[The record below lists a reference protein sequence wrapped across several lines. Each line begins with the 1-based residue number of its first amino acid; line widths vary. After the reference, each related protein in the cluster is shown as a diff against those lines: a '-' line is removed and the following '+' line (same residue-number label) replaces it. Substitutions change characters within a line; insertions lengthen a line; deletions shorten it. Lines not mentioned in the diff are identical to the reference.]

1 MRLSN
6 WLFPISL
13 LAGPHCSNSLSPRDF
28 PVVTTVSRAAFRA
41 GETVEITVEV
51 TNQTGSEQ
59 TMNANQCAPKFV
71 VLRTDGIEVGPPGP
85 SVCTLEA
92 VNGTLLPGKKATFA
106 FKWSGEASNPTNLP
120 ETKFLPPGAYR
131 VQGFA
136 DVGRVGRVHGSIID
150 VMIQP

>member
-1 MRLSN
+1 MRLSH

-13 LAGPHCSNSLSPRDF
+13 LAGPRCSNSLSPRYF

-59 TMNANQCAPKFV
+59 KINANQCPPKFFV
-71 VLRTDGIEVGPPGP
+71 RRADGIVVGPGSYVCSLPLITETLPPG
-85 SVCTLEA
+85 A
-92 VNGTLLPGKKATFA
+92 KATFA
-106 FKWSGEASNPTNLP
+106 FTWGGESSNPTNLP
-120 ETKFLPPGAYR
+120 ETNFLPPGAYR

-136 DVGRVGRVHGSIID
+136 AVAGVGRVDGSIID